1 MLRESG
7 VYYLRV
13 KPKGAKQ
20 IRESLKTTNL
30 KIARDRMRER
40 RLELGVEAQE
50 GKAGT
55 WGSLVGP
62 RKVWL
67 SGEKVKSELND
78 STIEYKLESLDQ
90 NRNTWPNWDN
100 FALGELSEAR

>member
-20 IRESLKTTNL
+20 IRESLKTTNF
-30 KIARDRMRER
+30 KIARDRMTES
-40 RLELGVEAQE
+40 RLELGVEAQK

-55 WGSLVGP
+55 WGSIVEP
-62 RKVWL
+62 RKVCSAGKKLKASSTTRL
-67 SGEKVKSELND
+67 S
-78 STIEYKLESLDQ
+78 STNSNPWTKFETL
-90 NRNTWPNWDN
+90 
-100 FALGELSEAR
+100 A